1 MKQTVNHDIMRS
13 TNLLG
18 VFNCVRRNAPVTKRQ
33 IQSITGLSWG
43 CVSNLCTILQ
53 AKGIISETK
62 GKNSGAGR
70 TPSGFDINLADN
82 FIIGLDVNLIGLTG
96 VVIDLSSRVKT
107 CVHQTLAAES
117 SGSIITQMRQILR
130 GLVDGAPQGAV
141 KGIAVAFPGHVDAGV
156 AVWTHQFGSVKRVN
170 ISQILQA
177 EFGVPVLLEHDP
189 NCMAVTEHLLGAAQD
204 LENFMF
210 VRLSV
215 GIGMGIMSGGEIYK
229 GSSGATGELGHITML
244 PDGEPCRCG
253 NHGCLETC
261 ASVQAILTQCEKA
274 VQAGQ
279 APILQNLAAGGALTL
294 DLAAQAATAGDTAVT
309 IILKDAARWAGIA
322 IANAV
327 NLIDPGA
334 VVLGGELAQQKELF
348 LQPLVEE
355 VNSRKWSSQPVSI
368 RTSTLGANSA
378 AIGAASL
385 FIRQVFLGLA
395 EENTA
400 PQEGE
405 TACT

>member
-1 MKQTVNHDIMRS
+1 MKQTVNHDVMRS
-13 TNLLG
+13 TNLLS

-43 CVSNLCTILQ
+43 CVSNLCAILQ
-53 AKGIISETK
+53 GKGIISEVK

-82 FIIGLDVNLIGLTG
+82 FIIGLDVNLTGLTG

-107 CVHQTLAAES
+107 CVHQTLAADTS
-117 SGSIITQMRQILR
+117 DGMITQMRQMLR
-130 GLVDGAPQGAV
+130 GLAGGVPQGAV

-170 ISQILQA
+170 ISQILRE

-189 NCMAVTEHLLGAAQD
+189 NCMAVTEHLLGVAQD

-215 GIGMGIMSGGEIYK
+215 GIGMGIMSGGEIYR
-229 GSSGATGELGHITML
+229 GNSGATGELGHMTML
-244 PDGEPCRCG
+244 PQGELCRCG
-253 NHGCLETC
+253 NSGCLETC
-261 ASVQAILTQCEKA
+261 ASVQAILTHCERA

-279 APILQNLAAGGALTL
+279 APTLQRLAAGGALTL
-294 DLAAQAATAGDTAVT
+294 ELAVEAAQAGEIAVET
-309 IILKDAARWAGIA
+309 ILKDAARWAGIA

-334 VVLGGELAQQKELF
+334 VILGGELAQQTELF
-348 LQPLVEE
+348 LQPLTEE
-355 VNSRKWSSQPVSI
+355 VNKRKWSSQPVVV

-385 FIRQVFLGLA
+385 FIGQIFLGLA

-400 PQEGE
+400 QQEGE